1 MRKFVSGSVAAAGLV
16 VAGMSASAVPANA
29 GDVVAAFPLTEAGMA
44 SASLRASDIPKALAT
59 NPKRSLS
66 YHAVPK
72 THQFEMCVDKNGK
85 KVFGAKPVQHENSS
99 VVLSQT
105 GSGDNITATVAVS
118 SDIYGYSS
126 TTSAKKKW
134 KALKKATSRCAPAV
148 NAPVTVTGDI
158 VKANVTQQKKT
169 LAKTHGYE
177 GFRIAQQVAVDVGSG
192 ATGGLTIYV
201 GGYSVYRQVGTT
213 ILRVQ
218 FANYTQTSAADSQIK
233 PAWSAFARA
242 ESVRIA
248 DRVARLPIS

>member
-1 MRKFVSGSVAAAGLV
+1 MRKFVAVPVATAGLV
-16 VAGMSASAVPANA
+16 VFGVSALAVPANA
-29 GDVVAAFPLTEAGMA
+29 GDATAAFPLTQAGMA
-44 SASLRASDIPKALAT
+44 SASLRASDIPKALAKD
-59 NPKRSLS
+59 PKRSLS
-66 YHAVPK
+66 YTTVPK

-85 KVFGAKPVQHENSS
+85 KVFGAGPPRHKNIA
-99 VVLSQT
+99 VVLSQR
-105 GSGDNITATVAVS
+105 GSGENIPATVAVS

-126 TTSAKKKW
+126 TASAKKKW
-134 KALKKATSRCAPAV
+134 KALKKATSRCAPTV
-148 NAPVTVTGDI
+148 NAPVTVTGDL
-158 VKANVTQQKKT
+158 VQANVAQQKKT

-218 FANYTQTSAADSQIK
+218 FANYTQSSAADSQIK

-248 DRVARLPIS
+248 DRVARLPIN